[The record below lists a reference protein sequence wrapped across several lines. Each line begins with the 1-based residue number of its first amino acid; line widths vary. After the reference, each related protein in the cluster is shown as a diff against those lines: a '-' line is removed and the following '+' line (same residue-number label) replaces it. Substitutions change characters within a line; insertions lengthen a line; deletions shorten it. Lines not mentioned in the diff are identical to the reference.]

1 MNEKCFLKKYA
12 VSKLQKKDIP
22 FILELC
28 SKNTLYYEYCPPFVS
43 YEIIEE
49 DMNAI
54 PPNVVIERKYQ
65 VGFYD
70 ENKLL
75 AALDL
80 IDGYPTTSIASECV
94 LLAERDL

>member
-28 SKNTLYYEYCPPFVS
+28 SKNTLYCEYCPPFVS

-54 PPNVVIERKYQ
+54 PPNVVIERKY
-65 VGFYD
+65 
-70 ENKLL
+70 
-75 AALDL
+75 
-80 IDGYPTTSIASECV
+80 
-94 LLAERDL
+94 

>member
-1 MNEKCFLKKYA
+1 
-12 VSKLQKKDIP
+12 
-22 FILELC
+22 
-28 SKNTLYYEYCPPFVS
+28 
-43 YEIIEE
+43 
-49 DMNAI
+49 MNAI